1 MSEFAPLGVDWLTWH
16 SQRIYNFSEFL
27 KIHGY
32 FTNYGFSVWTS
43 CTDCNLEAKNLN
55 EGIYLSKNLFSQLP
69 YLLLNQFFGKDALL
83 SFGPIVDKLTIFLSA
98 VIFSEIVLHLLNNKN
113 HQKNY
118 FIFSLVNFI
127 FFIVNPW
134 TYKMIIASWYT
145 IYFVFFMFL
154 AIFFI
159 LKEKYL
165 FALFF
170 FIISGLIDEQS
181 SAGILVFY
189 IIIKIIIFFKKDTF
203 REEKNFF
210 LNFNK
215 SYLKIIFLF
224 FFLTTVINIFL
235 RYIAAYYLKNTY
247 GSSLF
252 YRIGISGNDIHN
264 GGILGSLQFLGGNR
278 ITNCFLKYKES
289 LSTNFFPTDI
299 LIATYNCSLSILG
312 MTVISIIS
320 IIGVYLLYKNNS
332 NFRFL
337 IAPISFLILAYI
349 MILQQSLSVHL
360 MGYSYFFS
368 IIFALGITA
377 ILMSI
382 LKDNKF
388 YITKFLIVF
397 PCFIG
402 LIFLCIR
409 VNMLTG
415 TNG

>member
-27 KIHGY
+27 KINGY

-43 CTDCNLEAKNLN
+43 CTDCNLETKSLN

-113 HQKNY
+113 SQQNY
-118 FIFSLVNFI
+118 FLFSLVNFI

-145 IYFVFFMFL
+145 IYFVFFIFL
-154 AIFFI
+154 GIFFI

-165 FALFF
+165 FSLFF

-181 SAGILVFY
+181 SAGIIVFY

-203 REEKNFF
+203 EEEKNFF

-215 SYLKIIFLF
+215 SYLNKIFLF
-224 FFLTTVINIFL
+224 FSLITVLNIFL
-235 RYIAAYYLKNTY
+235 RYIASYYLNNTY

-278 ITNCFLKYKES
+278 ITNCFLKYKEL
-289 LSTNFFPTDI
+289 LSTNSFSTDI

-312 MTVISIIS
+312 MTVFSIIS
-320 IIGVYLLYKNNS
+320 IIGVCLLYKNNS

-368 IIFALGITA
+368 IIFALGITS
-377 ILMSI
+377 ILMSV
-382 LKDNKF
+382 LKNNKF